1 MTNYILTGNL
11 NVNGNM
17 LIAGT
22 VYDIKS
28 LGTLVKKLE
37 EGGYKNIMEL
47 TGNDRTIDY
56 DFEVNGD
63 LILVTFDCSITSKLC
78 TRGTISMLDTQV
90 LE

>member
-28 LGTLVKKLE
+28 IDALVKKLE

-78 TRGTISMLDTQV
+78 TRGTMSMLDTQV